1 MDAVRNGMTSLTQDA
16 YERLRDY
23 VLSSEIQPGQKLK
36 INEMVERFGFS
47 QGAIREAL
55 SRLTSDGLVLAEP
68 QKGFRACPIS
78 AAELKDL
85 TRVRIEIES
94 LCLRRAIELGDLRW
108 ESELMAAYHALSKTP
123 EKTTA
128 TGDVRMTE
136 SWSQVHSRYHEALI
150 AGCDSPWLLRIRAQ
164 LFAQAE
170 RYRRLSVP
178 LQRTKR
184 NTNDEHLRIMEA
196 AIERNAR
203 LATALLATHFET
215 TTQILLDALNLS
227 DTETTPV
234 AATSAAP
241 RLGLPGAVAAL
252 GAD

>member
-1 MDAVRNGMTSLTQDA
+1 MDGVRNGIVSLTQDA
-16 YERLRDY
+16 YVQLRNY

-36 INEMVERFGFS
+36 IQEMVERFGFS

-78 AAELKDL
+78 AAELMDL

-94 LCLRRAIELGDLRW
+94 YCLQRAIELGDLQW
-108 ESELMAAYHALSKTP
+108 ESELIAAYHALSKTP
-123 EKTTA
+123 VKSA
-128 TGDVRMTE
+128 DTGDVWMTE

-150 AGCDSPWLLRIRAQ
+150 AGCDSPWMLRIRAQ

-178 LQRTKR
+178 LQKTKR

-196 AIERNAR
+196 AIGRDAR
-203 LATALLATHFET
+203 LATALLANHFET
-215 TTQILLDALNLS
+215 TAQILLDALNLS
-227 DTETTPV
+227 DTEITP
-234 AATSAAP
+234 ARGGSAAS
-241 RLGLPGAVAAL
+241 RLSLPGSVATL
-252 GAD
+252 GGG